1 MIEKFLEK
9 DTVNI
14 NLDSDGLL
22 SYLFLK
28 IGGFKGH
35 ISGYNNSHDLIL
47 SIHPTLGEMWDDIF
61 IDIFVN
67 KKESFSIDQHVI
79 SNTLEVENSV
89 NKLNPH
95 FLIENHIPNGN
106 YFSKYPFSTC
116 LFILAILEKEKRIG
130 DINLI
135 QPLENKGFNLIDLVL
150 RADGVLGN
158 YVNYNE
164 NVKYWAEKLIVF
176 SDNGVNTKKIMD
188 YLLSLDLS
196 EAKFKNDTIS
206 NFYSNYGLTND
217 GGYNP
222 NKLTLL
228 DNIKLL
234 NKILRAFSKHL
245 DIPLTHRENKLY
257 LYKGSPF
264 VTEEWDNL
272 NFDNLDTYAFIRKT
286 KLSYTID
293 FKGTGRV
300 YNFKIY
306 D

>member
-47 SIHPTLGEMWDDIF
+47 SIHPTLGEMWNDVF

-67 KKESFSIDQHVI
+67 KKESSSIDQHVI
-79 SNTLEVENSV
+79 STTLEVENSV

-135 QPLENKGFNLIDLVL
+135 QPLKNKGFNLIDLVL
-150 RADGVLGN
+150 RADGVLQN
-158 YVNYNE
+158 YVTYNK
-164 NVKYWAEKLIVF
+164 NVKYWAEKLVVF

-196 EAKFKNDTIS
+196 EAKLKNDTIS

-222 NKLTLL
+222 KLTLL

-234 NKILRAFSKHL
+234 NKILQAFSKYL
-245 DIPLTHRENKLY
+245 DIPLICRENKLY
-257 LYKGSPF
+257 LYKGTPF
-264 VTEEWDNL
+264 VTKEWGNL
-272 NFDNLDTYAFIRKT
+272 NLNNLDTYAFIGNS
-286 KLSYTID
+286 KLSYTVNFENINNIVD
-293 FKGTGRV
+293 IEV
-300 YNFKIY
+300 Y